1 MHSYSFSV
9 PVGTVCSGPPVM
21 SLQCAEIGDCV
32 QRFFLCLCSILR

>member
-9 PVGTVCSGPPVM
+9 PVGTVCGDPLVM

-32 QRFFLCLCSILR
+32 QRFLCLCSILR